1 MTQPITG
8 LTALASYQSI
18 DEMNQAT
25 PEERMGGIADPA
37 HSNAIPPS
45 FGRGSRIGTP
55 IGPVGPENQ
64 IIGDFDSWFL
74 TPAGNEYDD
83 PQFDHTPARRAGP
96 IPRGVMSGPI
106 DAYSPDSIADQ
117 LEQSAILHGINTN
130 AAAHAQRNLDAQN
143 DDWFT
148 VEQVNPGSSDLQTV
162 GNQAKSAGF
171 GWGTR
176 DRTQSFALQNQYG
189 FDSAHQ
195 HRRFAQSPIP
205 GNYMYL
211 KPGGR
216 PMVKGLPGPARPPIG
231 PDSPFTGDDL
241 GQAFS
246 IDGAVLQNVPSQYTP
261 PPQPTLSASIVSDVN
276 DSVVEW
282 Y

>member
-1 MTQPITG
+1 MTSPIKG
-8 LTALASYQSI
+8 LTALAAYQSI

-25 PEERMGGIADPA
+25 PEERSGSPA
-37 HSNAIPPS
+37 NPIHGTDVAPS

-55 IGPVGPENQ
+55 IGPHGPENQ
-64 IIGDFDSWFL
+64 LIGEFESWAL
-74 TPAGNEYDD
+74 TPAGSEYDD

-96 IPRGVMSGPI
+96 SPRGVMSGPI
-106 DAYSPDSIADQ
+106 DAVSPSSIANQ
-117 LEQSAILHGINTN
+117 LQQSAVLHGINTN
-130 AAAHAQRNLDAQN
+130 AAAHAQRNLDATN
-143 DDWFT
+143 DEWF
-148 VEQVNPGSSDLQTV
+148 EINELNPGSSDLQPI
-162 GNQAKSAGF
+162 GDQAKSAGF

-176 DRTQSFALQNQYG
+176 DRTQSFARQNEFG
-189 FDSAHQ
+189 FDSAHM
-195 HRRFAQSPIP
+195 HRRYAQSPIP

-231 PDSPFTGDDL
+231 VDSPFYGDDL
-241 GQAFS
+241 GAAFS
-246 IDGAVLQNVPSQYTP
+246 INGALLQNVPSEYTA
-261 PPQPTLSASIVSDVN
+261 PPQPTLSASIVDDSN

>member
-25 PEERMGGIADPA
+25 PEDRMGGIADPMHA
-37 HSNAIPPS
+37 DAIPPS

-55 IGPVGPENQ
+55 IGPNGPENQ
-64 IIGDFDSWFL
+64 IISDFDSWAL
-74 TPAGNEYDD
+74 MPAGNEYDD
-83 PQFDHTPARRAGP
+83 PQFDHTPTRRAGP
-96 IPRGVMSGPI
+96 IPRGVMSGTI
-106 DAYSPDSIADQ
+106 DALSPESIADQ
-117 LEQSAILHGINTN
+117 LAQSAMLHGINTN
-130 AAAHAQRNLDAQN
+130 AAAHSQRDLDAQN
-143 DDWFT
+143 DAWFT
-148 VEQVNPGSSDLQTV
+148 VEQVNPGNSDLQAI

-176 DRTQSFALQNQYG
+176 DRTQSFAPQNQYG
-189 FDSAHQ
+189 FDSAHM
-195 HRRFAQSPIP
+195 HRRYAQSPIP

-216 PMVKGLPGPARPPIG
+216 PMVKGLPGPARPAIG
-231 PDSPFTGDDL
+231 PDSPFTGDNL

-246 IDGAVLQNVPSQYTP
+246 IDGALLQNVPSEYVP
-261 PPQPTLSASIVSDVN
+261 PPQPSLSASVVSADN
-276 DSVVEW
+276 NSVVEW